1 MCGIDGTSLMEEAD
15 GDGEEAMVARSR
27 LFALA
32 AGSKA
37 GNLHSKYD
45 R

>member
-1 MCGIDGTSLMEEAD
+1 MQGLDGTSFTDDTD
-15 GDGEEAMVARSR
+15 GDGEEAMLARRR

-37 GNLHSKYD
+37 GNLDS
-45 R
+45 RV